1 MKPVEAI
8 PMTNH
13 HFDSKSPWI
22 HVSVERKLP
31 AMMNIALGAGTAM
44 ELIHMDTDEQY
55 GLLKAAIRAKVFLLA
70 ENLKTITASLKLDVP
85 KFPNGSGSKG
95 SVIKEDHARALV
107 RFLFEG
113 ETEEVQEGLVRG
125 LAPPTKPKK
134 KNPDENMDEMSTV
147 LGMIS
152 MLDPE
157 NAQAFDKMSQLAKDG
172 LAEMYKQEGAEEVKA
187 RVRDALEKEDIEI
200 DFESKGKVK
209 VKRKQEPNTGDKR
222 ESAEINA
229 TWVALIGSN

>member
-44 ELIHMDTDEQY
+44 ELIHVDRDEEY

-70 ENLKTITASLKLDVP
+70 ENLKTIAASLKLDVP
-85 KFPNGSGSKG
+85 KFPNGSGSRG

-113 ETEEVQEGLVRG
+113 ETEEAQEGLVRG

-134 KNPDENMDEMSTV
+134 KKPDEDMDEMSTV

-157 NAQAFDKMSQLAKDG
+157 NAQAFDKMSQLAKDE
-172 LAEMYKQEGAEEVKA
+172 LAELYRQEGAEEVKA

-200 DFESKGKVK
+200 EFHSKGKVK

-222 ESAEINA
+222 ESAEIND
-229 TWVALIGSN
+229 TWAALIGAN